1 MQLRY
6 GGAVYDRTAALALGA
21 VRPEGIELDYVVDLP
36 NQVFRRMF
44 DTAEFDVSEMSG
56 GNYLTALARGEK
68 RFVGLPI
75 FPSRVFRYN
84 SLYVH
89 VDAGIAR
96 AEDLRGR
103 RLGVPEYGQTAN
115 VWVRAMLEHEHGVHA
130 RDVQWVRGTTEKVS
144 FEPPPGVSI
153 ENAPPGRTLS
163 DLLAA
168 GEIDA
173 LAAPEQPECFAAG
186 SPRVRRLYPNYT
198 EMDAA
203 YYRRTGHF
211 PIMHMVVMRRDVY
224 ERDRTAARRLYDAFL
239 TAKSMAYELLGRT
252 GVLHTSLAFQTA
264 AFEQQ
269 RALLGDDPFAYGVA
283 ATRHTVEALASY
295 VFDQGLAPRRVPI
308 EELFV
313 PELLET

>member
-21 VRPEGIELDYVVDLP
+21 VRPEGIELEYVVDLP

-56 GNYLTALARGEK
+56 GNYLTALARGEN

-84 SLYVH
+84 SLYVN
-89 VDAGIAR
+89 VDAGIER

-130 RDVQWVRGTTEKVS
+130 RDVQWVRGTTEKVV
-144 FEPPPGVSI
+144 FEPPAGVSI
-153 ENAPPGRTLS
+153 ENAP
-163 DLLAA
+163 A
-168 GEIDA
+168 G
-173 LAAPEQPECFAAG
+173 P
-186 SPRVRRLYPNYT
+186 PRVRRLYPNYT

-211 PIMHMVVMRRDVY
+211 PIMHMMVMRRDVY
-224 ERDRTAARRLYDAFL
+224 ERDRSAARRLYDAFL
-239 TAKSMAYELLGRT
+239 TAKKMAYELLGRT

-264 AFEQQ
+264 AYEQQ

-295 VFDQGLAPRRVPI
+295 VYEQGLAPRQVPI

-313 PELLET
+313 PELLDT

>member
-1 MQLRY
+1 MRLRY
-6 GGAVYDRTAALALGA
+6 GGAIYDRTAALALGA

-44 DTAEFDVSEMSG
+44 DTAEFDFCEMSG
-56 GNYLTALARGEK
+56 GNYLTALARGEQ

-84 SLYVH
+84 MLYVN
-89 VDAGIAR
+89 VDAGVER

-115 VWVRAMLEHEHGVHA
+115 VWVRAMLEHEHGVQA
-130 RDVQWVRGTTEKVS
+130 RDVQWVRGTTEKVV
-144 FEPPPGVSI
+144 FDPPPGVSI
-153 ENAPPGRTLS
+153 EDAPPGRSLS
-163 DLLAA
+163 DLLVA

-173 LAAPEQPECFAAG
+173 ISSPEQPECFAAG
-186 SPRVRRLYPNYT
+186 SPRVRRLYPNYP
-198 EMDAA
+198 EMDTA

-211 PIMHMVVMRRDVY
+211 PIMHMMVMRRDVY
-224 ERDRTAARRLYDAFL
+224 EGDRTLPRRLYEAFV
-239 TAKSMAYELLGRT
+239 TAKARAYELLGRT
-252 GVLHTSLAFQTA
+252 GVLHTSLVFQTA
-264 AFEQQ
+264 AYEQQ

-283 ATRHTVEALASY
+283 ATRHTVEALAGY
-295 VFDQGLAPRRVPI
+295 VYEQGLAPRRVSI

-313 PELLET
+313 PELQDT